1 MSFCVSECISNFPR
15 MLNAT
20 YDIKLRFLYKLAVN
34 HHIKRIIILQPS
46 IGEGFFFLTISSLL
60 QSFLIKFLIQTAF
73 FLLKRFQMYLEAE
86 CK

>member
-46 IGEGFFFLTISSLL
+46 IGEEIFFTVSSLL

>member
-20 YDIKLRFLYKLAVN
+20 YDIKSRFLYKLAVN

-46 IGEGFFFLTISSLL
+46 IGEGFFFLPLIVYYRV
-60 QSFLIKFLIQTAF
+60 FLIKFLIQTAF
-73 FLLKRFQMYLEAE
+73 FFLKRFQMYLEAE
-86 CK
+86 CE

>member
-46 IGEGFFFLTISSLL
+46 IGEGFFFFFTISSLL
-60 QSFLIKFLIQTAF
+60 QSFLNKISNSDWDF
-73 FLLKRFQMYLEAE
+73 FS
-86 CK
+86 

>member
-46 IGEGFFFLTISSLL
+46 IGEEIFFTVSSLL

-73 FLLKRFQMYLEAE
+73 FFLKRFQMYLEAE

>member
-20 YDIKLRFLYKLAVN
+20 YDIKLHVLLYKLAVN

-46 IGEGFFFLTISSLL
+46 IGEGFFLPLVVYYRDFLNKISNSDC
-60 QSFLIKFLIQTAF
+60 F
-73 FLLKRFQMYLEAE
+73 FFS
-86 CK
+86 

>member
-46 IGEGFFFLTISSLL
+46 IGEGFFFTISSLL
-60 QSFLIKFLIQTAF
+60 QSFLNKISNSDCF
-73 FLLKRFQMYLEAE
+73 FSFK
-86 CK
+86 KVSDVS

>member
-1 MSFCVSECISNFPR
+1 MSFCVSECISSFPR

-20 YDIKLRFLYKLAVN
+20 YDIKVRFLYKLAVN
-34 HHIKRIIILQPS
+34 HHIKRIIILQTS
-46 IGEGFFFLTISSLL
+46 IREGFFIFTISSLL
-60 QSFLIKFLIQTAF
+60 QSFFNKISNSDCF

>member
-20 YDIKLRFLYKLAVN
+20 YDIKLRFLYELAVN

-46 IGEGFFFLTISSLL
+46 IGEEFFFY
-60 QSFLIKFLIQTAF
+60 
-73 FLLKRFQMYLEAE
+73 R
-86 CK
+86 

>member
-20 YDIKLRFLYKLAVN
+20 YDIKLHVLLYKLAVN

-46 IGEGFFFLTISSLL
+46 IGEGFFFLPLVVYYRDFLNKISNSDC
-60 QSFLIKFLIQTAF
+60 F
-73 FLLKRFQMYLEAE
+73 FFS
-86 CK
+86 

>member
-20 YDIKLRFLYKLAVN
+20 YDIKLHVLLYKLAVN

-46 IGEGFFFLTISSLL
+46 IGEGLFFFTISSLL
-60 QSFLIKFLIQTAF
+60 QSFLNKISNSDCF
-73 FLLKRFQMYLEAE
+73 FSLK
-86 CK
+86 KVSDVS

>member
-20 YDIKLRFLYKLAVN
+20 YVIKLRFLYKLN

-46 IGEGFFFLTISSLL
+46 IGKGFVF
-60 QSFLIKFLIQTAF
+60 
-73 FLLKRFQMYLEAE
+73 YH
-86 CK
+86 

>member
-20 YDIKLRFLYKLAVN
+20 YDIKLHVLLYKLAVN

-46 IGEGFFFLTISSLL
+46 IGEGFFFLPLVVYYRV
-60 QSFLIKFLIQTAF
+60 F
-73 FLLKRFQMYLEAE
+73 
-86 CK
+86 

>member
-46 IGEGFFFLTISSLL
+46 IGEGFLFF
-60 QSFLIKFLIQTAF
+60 
-73 FLLKRFQMYLEAE
+73 YH
-86 CK
+86 

>member
-46 IGEGFFFLTISSLL
+46 IGEGFFFFTISSLL
-60 QSFLIKFLIQTAF
+60 QSFLNKISNLDCF
-73 FLLKRFQMYLEAE
+73 FSLK
-86 CK
+86 KVSDVS

>member
-46 IGEGFFFLTISSLL
+46 IGEGFFFLPLVVYYRVFLNKISNSDCCFSLKKV
-60 QSFLIKFLIQTAF
+60 SDVS
-73 FLLKRFQMYLEAE
+73 
-86 CK
+86 

>member
-1 MSFCVSECISNFPR
+1 MSFCVSECISSFPR

-20 YDIKLRFLYKLAVN
+20 YDIKVRFLYKLAVN
-34 HHIKRIIILQPS
+34 HHIKRIMILQPS
-46 IGEGFFFLTISSLL
+46 IGEGFFFTISSLL
-60 QSFLIKFLIQTAF
+60 QSFFNKISNSDCF

>member
-46 IGEGFFFLTISSLL
+46 DGGEFFSL

-73 FLLKRFQMYLEAE
+73 FFLKRFQMYLEAK

>member
-20 YDIKLRFLYKLAVN
+20 YDIKLRFLYKLN

-46 IGEGFFFLTISSLL
+46 IGKGFVF
-60 QSFLIKFLIQTAF
+60 
-73 FLLKRFQMYLEAE
+73 YH
-86 CK
+86 

>member
-46 IGEGFFFLTISSLL
+46 IGGVFFTISSLL
-60 QSFLIKFLIQTAF
+60 QSFLNKTSNSDCF
-73 FLLKRFQMYLEAE
+73 FSLK
-86 CK
+86 KVSDVS

>member
-20 YDIKLRFLYKLAVN
+20 YDIKLFLYKLAVN

-46 IGEGFFFLTISSLL
+46 IGEGFFFTISSLL
-60 QSFLIKFLIQTAF
+60 QRF
-73 FLLKRFQMYLEAE
+73 FK
-86 CK
+86 

>member
-34 HHIKRIIILQPS
+34 HHIKRIIFIILQPS
-46 IGEGFFFLTISSLL
+46 IGEGFFFTISSLL
-60 QSFLIKFLIQTAF
+60 QSFLNKISNSDWDF
-73 FLLKRFQMYLEAE
+73 FS
-86 CK
+86 

>member
-34 HHIKRIIILQPS
+34 HHIKRIIILPPS
-46 IGEGFFFLTISSLL
+46 IGEEFFFTVSSLL

>member
-20 YDIKLRFLYKLAVN
+20 YDIKLRFLYELAVN

-46 IGEGFFFLTISSLL
+46 IGEGFFFFTISCLL
-60 QSFLIKFLIQTAF
+60 QSFLNKISNSDCF
-73 FLLKRFQMYLEAE
+73 FFS
-86 CK
+86 

>member
-34 HHIKRIIILQPS
+34 HHIKRIIILQQL
-46 IGEGFFFLTISSLL
+46 EKDFFLPLVVYYRV
-60 QSFLIKFLIQTAF
+60 F
-73 FLLKRFQMYLEAE
+73 
-86 CK
+86 

>member
-1 MSFCVSECISNFPR
+1 MSFSVSECISNFPR

-46 IGEGFFFLTISSLL
+46 IGEGFFFTISSLI
-60 QSFLIKFLIQTAF
+60 QSFLNKISNSDCF
-73 FLLKRFQMYLEAE
+73 FSLK
-86 CK
+86 KVSDVS

>member
-46 IGEGFFFLTISSLL
+46 IGKGFFFLPLVVYYRDFLNKISNSDC
-60 QSFLIKFLIQTAF
+60 F
-73 FLLKRFQMYLEAE
+73 FFS
-86 CK
+86 